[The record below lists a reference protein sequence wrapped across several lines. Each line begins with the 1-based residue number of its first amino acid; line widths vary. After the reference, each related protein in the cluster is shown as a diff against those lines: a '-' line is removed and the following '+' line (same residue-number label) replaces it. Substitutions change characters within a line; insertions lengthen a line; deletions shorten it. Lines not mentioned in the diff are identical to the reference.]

1 MAIADFDTAL
11 RLDAKMPTALYGRGY
26 AKLKRGN
33 AGAGNADIAAAQALD
48 PKIATEFAGYGL
60 Q

>member
-1 MAIADFDTAL
+1 MLISTAL